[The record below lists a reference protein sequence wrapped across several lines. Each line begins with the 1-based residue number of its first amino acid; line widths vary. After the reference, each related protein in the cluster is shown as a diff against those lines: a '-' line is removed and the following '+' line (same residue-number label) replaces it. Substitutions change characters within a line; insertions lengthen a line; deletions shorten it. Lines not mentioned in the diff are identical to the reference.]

1 MIAYIEEQKNYKAQ
15 PLMVSDT
22 LYSFRKVTAWL
33 PLLMIVMLFT
43 GCYSFKD
50 ASVPASVKT
59 YRLKL
64 IENRATNVNP
74 QLAPQLTDRLRQK
87 INSQFSRLRPTQG
100 EDAHYDIAATIVDFR
115 PVTSGVAANQQA
127 ATNRIIVTVK
137 IDFVN
142 NLTEGT
148 KSFEADVSR
157 NFDYG
162 ANVDFTTAQQTLLS
176 EIVRNMTD
184 EIFNRI
190 FSNW

>member
-1 MIAYIEEQKNYKAQ
+1 MLSIKHFRSVLWLRLILAFMTIALAG
-15 PLMVSDT
+15 
-22 LYSFRKVTAWL
+22 
-33 PLLMIVMLFT
+33 

-74 QLAPQLTDRLRQK
+74 ALAPQLTDRLRQK

-100 EDAHYDIAATIVDFR
+100 EDAHYDIGATIVDFR
-115 PVTSGVAANQQA
+115 PITSGVSSDQQA

-137 IDFVN
+137 VDFIN
-142 NLTEGT
+142 NLPEGT

-157 NFDYG
+157 NFDFS
-162 ANVDFTTAQQTLLS
+162 AEIDFTTAQQRLLPT
-176 EIVRNMTD
+176 IVQNMTD

>member
-1 MIAYIEEQKNYKAQ
+1 MLSIKHFRSVIWIRLILAFMTIALAG
-15 PLMVSDT
+15 
-22 LYSFRKVTAWL
+22 
-33 PLLMIVMLFT
+33 

-59 YRLKL
+59 YRLRL
-64 IENRATNVNP
+64 IENRSTNVNP

-100 EDAHYDIAATIVDFR
+100 EDAHYDIGATIVDFR
-115 PVTSGVAANQQA
+115 PITSGVSGTQQS
-127 ATNRIIVTVK
+127 ATNRIVVTIKV
-137 IDFVN
+137 DFVN
-142 NLTEGT
+142 TLPEGT

-157 NFDYG
+157 NFDFS
-162 ANVDFTTAQQTLLS
+162 ANVDFTTAQRQLLPT
-176 EIVRNMTD
+176 IVQNMSD

>member
-1 MIAYIEEQKNYKAQ
+1 MLSIKHFRSVLWLRLILAFMTIALAG
-15 PLMVSDT
+15 
-22 LYSFRKVTAWL
+22 
-33 PLLMIVMLFT
+33 

-100 EDAHYDIAATIVDFR
+100 EDAHYDIAATITDFR
-115 PVTSGVAANQQA
+115 PITSGVSADQKSAS
-127 ATNRIIVTVK
+127 NRIIVTIK
-137 IDFVN
+137 IDFIN
-142 NLTEGT
+142 NLPEGT

-157 NFDYG
+157 NFDFSST
-162 ANVDFTTAQQTLLS
+162 VDFTTAQQQLLPD
-176 EIVRNMTD
+176 IVQNMSD

>member
-1 MIAYIEEQKNYKAQ
+1 MFAIQHYRSVLWPRLVLAFIAIA
-15 PLMVSDT
+15 L
-22 LYSFRKVTAWL
+22 AG
-33 PLLMIVMLFT
+33 

-59 YRLKL
+59 YRLRL

-74 QLAPQLTDRLRQK
+74 QLAPQLTDKLRQK

-100 EDAHYDIAATIVDFR
+100 EDANYDIGATIVDFR
-115 PVTSGVAANQQA
+115 PVTSGVSGNQQA
-127 ATNRIIVTVK
+127 ASNRIIVTIK

-157 NFDYG
+157 NFDFG
-162 ANVDFTTAQQTLLS
+162 ATVDFTTAQQQLLTT
-176 EIVRNMTD
+176 IIQNMSD

>member
-1 MIAYIEEQKNYKAQ
+1 M
-15 PLMVSDT
+15 S
-22 LYSFRKVTAWL
+22 
-33 PLLMIVMLFT
+33 FT

-100 EDAHYDIAATIVDFR
+100 EDAHYDIAATVVDFR
-115 PVTSGVAANQQA
+115 PVTAGVASNQQA
-127 ATNRIIVTVK
+127 ASNRIVVTVK
-137 IDFVN
+137 ISFVN

-162 ANVDFTTAQQTLLS
+162 STVDFTTAQQSLLS

>member
-1 MIAYIEEQKNYKAQ
+1 MLSIKH
-15 PLMVSDT
+15 
-22 LYSFRKVTAWL
+22 FRSVLWL
-33 PLLMIVMLFT
+33 RLILAFMTIVLAG

-115 PVTSGVAANQQA
+115 PITSGVSSTQQA
-127 ATNRIIVTVK
+127 ASNRIIVTIK
-137 IDFVN
+137 IDFIN
-142 NLTEGT
+142 NLPEGT

-157 NFDYG
+157 NFDFS
-162 ANVDFTTAQQTLLS
+162 AEVDFTTAQQKLLPT
-176 EIVRNMTD
+176 IVQNMSD

>member
-1 MIAYIEEQKNYKAQ
+1 MLW
-15 PLMVSDT
+15 P
-22 LYSFRKVTAWL
+22 R
-33 PLLMIVMLFT
+33 LLLAFMALALAG

-59 YRLKL
+59 YRLRL
-64 IENRATNVNP
+64 IENRASNVNP

-100 EDAHYDIAATIVDFR
+100 EDAHYDIGATIVDYR
-115 PVTSGVAANQQA
+115 PITSGVNANQQSSG
-127 ATNRIIVTVK
+127 NRIVVTIK

-142 NLTEGT
+142 NLAEGT

-157 NFDYG
+157 NFDYS
-162 ANVDFTTAQQTLLS
+162 ATIDFTTAQQQLLPD
-176 EIVRNMTD
+176 IIKNMTD

>member
-1 MIAYIEEQKNYKAQ
+1 MLSIKN
-15 PLMVSDT
+15 
-22 LYSFRKVTAWL
+22 FRSVLWL
-33 PLLMIVMLFT
+33 RLLLAFMAISLAG

-59 YRLKL
+59 YRLRL

-100 EDAHYDIAATIVDFR
+100 EDAHYDLGATITDFR
-115 PVTSGVAANQQA
+115 PITSGVSGTQQA
-127 ATNRIIVTVK
+127 AINRIVVTVK
-137 IDFVN
+137 IDFIN
-142 NLTEGT
+142 NLPEGT

-157 NFDYG
+157 NFDFS
-162 ANVDFTTAQQTLLS
+162 ANVDFTTAQNQLLPT
-176 EIVRNMTD
+176 IVQNMSD

>member
-1 MIAYIEEQKNYKAQ
+1 MI
-15 PLMVSDT
+15 
-22 LYSFRKVTAWL
+22 RKYNHRYFFS
-33 PLLMIVMLFT
+33 PRLLMMLIFISLFFT
-43 GCYSFKD
+43 RCYSFKD

-64 IENRATNVNP
+64 IENRASNVNP
-74 QLAPQLTDRLRQK
+74 QLAPQLTDKLRQK

-115 PVTSGVAANQQA
+115 PVTSGVSGTQA
-127 ATNRIIVTVK
+127 ATNRLIVTVK
-137 IDFVN
+137 VDFIN
-142 NLTEGT
+142 RLNEGT

-157 NFDYG
+157 NFDFS
-162 ANVDFTTAQQTLLS
+162 AVVDFTTAQNQLLS
-176 EIVRNMTD
+176 TIVQNMSD

>member
-1 MIAYIEEQKNYKAQ
+1 MWWPRLILAFMA
-15 PLMVSDT
+15 LV
-22 LYSFRKVTAWL
+22 LAG
-33 PLLMIVMLFT
+33 

-64 IENRATNVNP
+64 IENRASNVNP

-100 EDAHYDIAATIVDFR
+100 EDAHYDIGATIVDFR
-115 PVTSGVAANQQA
+115 PITSGVNANQQSSG
-127 ATNRIIVTVK
+127 NRIVVTIK

-142 NLTEGT
+142 NLPEGT

-157 NFDYG
+157 NFDYL
-162 ANVDFTTAQQTLLS
+162 ASVDFTTAQQQLLP
-176 EIVRNMTD
+176 EIIKNMTD

>member
-1 MIAYIEEQKNYKAQ
+1 MFPIKH
-15 PLMVSDT
+15 
-22 LYSFRKVTAWL
+22 FRSVLWL
-33 PLLMIVMLFT
+33 RLILAFMTIVLAG

-100 EDAHYDIAATIVDFR
+100 EDAHYDIGATIVDFR
-115 PVTSGVAANQQA
+115 PITSGVSGDQQA
-127 ATNRIIVTVK
+127 ATNRIVVTIK
-137 IDFVN
+137 IDFIN
-142 NLTEGT
+142 TLPEGT

-157 NFDYG
+157 NFDF
-162 ANVDFTTAQQTLLS
+162 AASVDFTTAQQQLLPT
-176 EIVRNMTD
+176 IVQNMSD